1 MWRES
6 SLLLVAVLALALLAA
21 DVFPSGAQS
30 DCLVVEDFA
39 NAKIGEFP
47 ADWKARK
54 DSGKEVYTVQ
64 EEAGKRFLRA
74 VAKQIGI
81 QAAKPYDTWDL
92 KEYPVLA
99 WSWRPMTFPPGS
111 DERQSKTNDSALAVY
126 AVFPHSPVSVKS
138 VKYVWSAVVPKDTHL
153 TSSRGLTQV
162 RVVQTGTAR
171 RGEWVEER
179 VNVAEDYKKYFGD
192 GELPRPAG
200 IAVLT
205 DSDDTKSTAEGDYA
219 NFRVC
224 RG

>member
-64 EEAGKRFLRA
+64 EEGGKRFLRA

-111 DERQSKTNDSALAVY
+111 DERQSKTNDSALA
-126 AVFPHSPVSVKS
+126 
-138 VKYVWSAVVPKDTHL
+138 
-153 TSSRGLTQV
+153 QV

-205 DSDDTKSTAEGDYA
+205 DS
-219 NFRVC
+219 
-224 RG
+224 

>member
-1 MWRES
+1 MCRES
-6 SLLLVAVLALALLAA
+6 SLLLVGVLALALLAA

-39 NAKIGEFP
+39 NAKVGEFP

-92 KEYPVLA
+92 KEYPVLV

-138 VKYVWSAVVPKDTHL
+138 VKYVWSTVVPKDTHL

-205 DSDDTKSTAEGDYA
+205 DSDDTKSTAGGDYA